1 MTEFNMVPDHSVRD
15 AANLAIQLEC
25 PSVVRRQRGQPA
37 VQHPLLVAQGWPH
50 HFAQCQTH

>member
-1 MTEFNMVPDHSVRD
+1 MVPDHSVRD
-15 AANLAIQLEC
+15 TANLAIQLEC